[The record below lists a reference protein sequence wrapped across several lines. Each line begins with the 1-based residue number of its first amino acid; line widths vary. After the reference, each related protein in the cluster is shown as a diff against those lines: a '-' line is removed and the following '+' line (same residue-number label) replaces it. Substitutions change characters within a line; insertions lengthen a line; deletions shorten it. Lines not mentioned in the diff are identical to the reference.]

1 MEPPPKPLWPKVDCP
16 KPGDEPNVA
25 PPPNAGLPPNVGVEP
40 KPEVVDVAA
49 GLPKILPLLEPN
61 AGFAASVLPNG
72 FAVCAC
78 PKPLPNPV
86 LVAVVVPT
94 FNDPKL
100 NALSPPPAGLLKP
113 KAVFVLGTFAAALAK
128 LNVDAAEPKAGVEV
142 AAAPNA
148 KVLGAGLPK
157 PVGVPPKILPEVD
170 AGVPNIEPEPNAGC
184 CAGLVLPKAVGAVLA
199 KTGAEP
205 NTLVVVVAAAAAPKT
220 GVF

>member
-1 MEPPPKPLWPKVDCP
+1 M
-16 KPGDEPNVA
+16 
-25 PPPNAGLPPNVGVEP
+25 GVEP

-78 PKPLPNPV
+78 PKPPPNPV
-86 LVAVVVPT
+86 LVAVVPT

-113 KAVFVLGTFAAALAK
+113 KAVFVFGTFAAAFAK

-142 AAAPNA
+142 TGAPNA
-148 KVLGAGLPK
+148 GAGEAGLPK
-157 PVGVPPKILPEVD
+157 PVGVPPKILPEVE

-184 CAGLVLPKAVGAVLA
+184 CAGVVLPKAAGAVLA

-205 NTLVVVVAAAAAPKT
+205 KTLVVVVAATAAPNAA
-220 GVF
+220 GF